1 MNFLEALAAAAQRLL
16 IATVACFVVG
26 GLAQRRV
33 EGVPLDGIEPVGLL
47 IAGALLAWLVR
58 EIVRPRWRASRI
70 RQTRVQ
76 LPSTS
81 GVDFVADAA
90 LIAIGIA
97 FVSTGRRSPLLGIGL
112 GFLVVP
118 CALAVSRA
126 VFWSR
131 RPTAG

>member
-33 EGVPLDGIEPVGLL
+33 EGVSLDGIEPVGLL

-76 LPSTS
+76 LPTS

-97 FVSTGRRSPLLGIGL
+97 FVSTGRRSPLLGFGL